1 MPSYLLSDPDRLEA
15 TVRRAF
21 HLARTGRPGPVLVDL
36 PRDVTSAPTRR
47 PFSYPREVR
56 IPAYRERRPLVRR
69 IGRDGG
75 RGDCQCAASSDL
87 LRRRRGP
94 GRSLAS
100 EAQGALAELT
110 GAPVTSTS
118 MGLGAFSGRSPQFIG
133 MHGLHGLHEANL
145 AMQNCDVLIAV
156 GARFDDRV
164 IGDTVDFARPR
175 YHG

>member
-1 MPSYLLSDPDRLEA
+1 
-15 TVRRAF
+15 
-21 HLARTGRPGPVLVDL
+21 
-36 PRDVTSAPTRR
+36 
-47 PFSYPREVR
+47 
-56 IPAYRERRPLVRR
+56 
-69 IGRDGG
+69 
-75 RGDCQCAASSDL
+75 
-87 LRRRRGP
+87 
-94 GRSLAS
+94 
-100 EAQGALAELT
+100 
-110 GAPVTSTS
+110 